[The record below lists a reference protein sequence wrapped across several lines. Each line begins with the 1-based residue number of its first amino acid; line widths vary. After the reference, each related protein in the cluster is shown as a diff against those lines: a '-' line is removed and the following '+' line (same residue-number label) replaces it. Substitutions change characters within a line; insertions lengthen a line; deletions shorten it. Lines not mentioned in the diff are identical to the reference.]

1 MPRCRGLLEAE
12 DCRSILAPEI
22 LDRWGK
28 ALCEAVIS
36 VEEKFYC
43 PFPDCSVLLIRDEK
57 DEGIR
62 ESNCPNCRRMFCALC
77 RVPWHEDM
85 PCEEFQ
91 KLNAEERGREDVMLR
106 NLAKQMMWKRCPTCG
121 FYVAKTSGCMYM
133 KCR

>member
-1 MPRCRGLLEAE
+1 
-12 DCRSILAPEI
+12 
-22 LDRWGK
+22 
-28 ALCEAVIS
+28 
-36 VEEKFYC
+36 
-43 PFPDCSVLLIRDEK
+43 
-57 DEGIR
+57 
-62 ESNCPNCRRMFCALC
+62 
-77 RVPWHEDM
+77 M